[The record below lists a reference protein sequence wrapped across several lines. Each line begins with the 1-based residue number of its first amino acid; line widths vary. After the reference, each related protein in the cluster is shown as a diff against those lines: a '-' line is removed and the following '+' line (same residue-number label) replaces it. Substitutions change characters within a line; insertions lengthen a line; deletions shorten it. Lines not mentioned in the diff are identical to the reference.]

1 MALIKYLETA
11 LLSFH
16 DTWQQVMAL
25 ADEFKFRSVGG
36 THALIGHGYFNRTHD
51 DLPLAVRSVEITG
64 RAWRLCRSGRRIR

>member
-16 DTWQQVMAL
+16 DTWQQVMTL

-36 THALIGHGYFNRTHD
+36 RSRTIMIEHTLIYFGR
-51 DLPLAVRSVEITG
+51 PLAGRLRSEITG
-64 RAWRLCRSGRRIR
+64 PGLEVV

>member
-16 DTWQQVMAL
+16 DTWQQVMTL

-36 THALIGHGYFNRTHD
+36 RSRIITIEKRT
-51 DLPLAVRSVEITG
+51 LNTFGRPLAVD
-64 RAWRLCRSGRRIR
+64 